1 MGEGLITAQDADRLK
16 EHRIKL
22 QNFIQLLN
30 KAPDK
35 IMTDQKSKYIPISFI
50 ENGLDEIFFGQWDLK
65 VNNYQ
70 VVANSIAV
78 HVTLKVINP
87 VTLKIQRRDGL
98 GAVPIR
104 LKAGSKPTDFDQIQ
118 HDSIQTGLPA
128 AKAYAFK
135 NAVQTLGK
143 QFGRDVARKEDRI
156 DTYSPIINN
165 DENPE
170 VLEELKSKYLSLQH
184 TQQNIDAIMSEAKM
198 NLSKREINDLRD
210 YLKANYKN
218 PGAKK

>member
-143 QFGRDVARKEDRI
+143 NFGRDVSRKEDRI
-156 DTYSPIINN
+156 DTYNPIIDN
-165 DENPE
+165 DENPD
-170 VLEELKSKYLSLQH
+170 VLEELKQRYINIAH
-184 TQQNIDAIMSEAKM
+184 TQQNIDSILQQAKT
-198 NLSKREINDLRD
+198 NLSKKEINELRV
-210 YLKANYKN
+210 YLKDNYKK
-218 PGAKK
+218 PEVKK

>member
-1 MGEGLITAQDADRLK
+1 MGEGLITAQDADKLK

-35 IMTDQKSKYIPISFI
+35 IMAYQKSKYIPISFI
-50 ENGLDEIFFGQWDLK
+50 ENGLDEVYFGQWDLK
-65 VNNYQ
+65 VNSYQ
-70 VVANSIAV
+70 IIANSLAV
-78 HVTLKVINP
+78 HVTLKVTNP

-143 QFGRDVARKEDRI
+143 QFGRDVARKEDRV
-156 DTYSPIINN
+156 DTYNPIIDN
-165 DENPE
+165 DDNPE
-170 VLEELKSKYLSLQH
+170 IFEELKNRYLSLTH
-184 TQQNIDAIMSEAKM
+184 TQENIDAILSEAKI
-198 NLSKREINDLRD
+198 NLSKREINELRT
-210 YLKANYKN
+210 YLKANYKK